1 MFDLAVKILGYL
13 PYEFIW
19 VYIVFII
26 VIFAL
31 LVRLILRLL
40 GGI

>member
-1 MFDLAVKILGYL
+1 MFELAIKILGFL

-26 VIFAL
+26 VLFAL
-31 LVRLILRLL
+31 LIRLLVRLL